1 MLKLIFTLLRKE
13 KYEKFLGIVKL
24 YNESMNGTN
33 IKILSK
39 TYDEIELINK
49 WFDLYPSAEHVIL
62 NNTQE
67 LNSMFEIF
75 KDMTPITQEE
85 KDSIKS
91 AKKLLYELMKD

>member
-1 MLKLIFTLLRKE
+1 MKKL
-13 KYEKFLGIVKL
+13 LGIVKL
-24 YNESMNGTN
+24 YDESMSCINV
-33 IKILSK
+33 KKLSK

-49 WFDLYPSAEHVIL
+49 WFDLYPSAEHTVL

-67 LNSMFEIF
+67 LDSMFEIF

>member
-1 MLKLIFTLLRKE
+1 MK
-13 KYEKFLGIVKL
+13 KFLGIVKL
-24 YNESMNGTN
+24 YNESMSGID

-49 WFDLYPSAEHVIL
+49 WFDLYPDSEHVIL

>member
-1 MLKLIFTLLRKE
+1 MK
-13 KYEKFLGIVKL
+13 KFLGIVKL
-24 YNESMNGTN
+24 YDESMNGIS
-33 IKILSK
+33 IKILSR

-49 WFDLYPSAEHVIL
+49 WFDLYPDSEHVIL

-75 KDMTPITQEE
+75 KDITPITQEE

-91 AKKLLYELMKD
+91 AKKLLYKLMQD

>member
-1 MLKLIFTLLRKE
+1 MKKL
-13 KYEKFLGIVKL
+13 LGIVKL
-24 YNESMNGTN
+24 YDESMNGIN
-33 IKILSK
+33 IKILSR
-39 TYDEIELINK
+39 TYDEVELINK
-49 WFDLYPSAEHVIL
+49 WFDLYPDSEHVIL

-91 AKKLLYELMKD
+91 AKKMLYKLMQD

>member
-1 MLKLIFTLLRKE
+1 MKKL
-13 KYEKFLGIVKL
+13 LGIVKL
-24 YNESMNGTN
+24 YDESMNGIN
-33 IKILSK
+33 IKILSR

-49 WFDLYPSAEHVIL
+49 WFDLYPGSEHVLL

-85 KDSIKS
+85 KDSIKN
-91 AKKLLYELMKD
+91 AKKLLYKLMQD